1 LQRGN
6 KNENLVQK
14 MITNRSQQFLIV
26 ISVAFSSFMARL
38 NNYTVNVSLPTIS
51 HDFNIGT
58 GEASRIVMSYL
69 LIITSSLLLFGKLAD
84 RVGLKRIFI
93 IGYIVF
99 VAGSFLCGIS
109 HSIDTLIVS
118 RFVQGIGSAMLLAT
132 SFAIISK
139 FIPPDRT
146 GWAFGI
152 TSMASALGVATGAPV
167 GGLITGYLSW
177 HWVFLINVPIG
188 IIAFVVASKKIPDEK
203 PQTRTGEPERFD
215 LIGAALSFSGLAL
228 LLWAL
233 NMGKELGWVSPPIVL
248 SFLAS
253 FVALSLFIVREKRCR
268 APLLDLALFK
278 DLRFTLVLSAT
289 FMAYLL
295 IAGNA
300 FLLPF
305 YLEIIK
311 GLNPQKTGMV
321 LLVYSIIYVLI
332 SPYAGRLSDKIKPG
346 TLCSIAMLSATVN
359 AFVFSFSLQ
368 FQGFLFVFIFLI
380 WLALSYVLFF
390 SPNNNQVMSLAPE
403 NKHGVASGL
412 FNTTTNLSYVFGVAI
427 FETVFSHAI
436 PGASSA
442 KASLLNVNIP
452 HGALLKGFQATYIF
466 GGLSC
471 LAAFGLSLMAAKNAI
486 KKY

>member
-1 LQRGN
+1 
-6 KNENLVQK
+6 
-14 MITNRSQQFLIV
+14 MIENRSQQYLIV

-51 HDFNIGT
+51 RDFNVGT
-58 GEASRIVMSYL
+58 GEVSRIVMSYL

-84 RVGLKRIFI
+84 KVGLRRIFI

-99 VAGSFLCGIS
+99 VAGSLLCGIAQDI
-109 HSIDTLIVS
+109 HTLIGS
-118 RFVQGIGSAMLLAT
+118 RMVQGVGSAMLLAT

-139 FIPPDRT
+139 FIPSDRT

-152 TSMASALGVATGAPV
+152 TSTASALGVATGAPV

-177 HWVFLINVPIG
+177 HWVFLVNVPIG
-188 IIAFVVASKKIPDEK
+188 IIAYIIASKNIPDER
-203 PQTRTGEPERFD
+203 PQPKTSEPERFD
-215 LIGAALSFSGLAL
+215 FLGA
-228 LLWAL
+228 
-233 NMGKELGWVSPPIVL
+233 VL
-248 SFLAS
+248 SFLGLGILLRALNTGKESGWGSFPIIVS
-253 FVALSLFIVREKRCR
+253 FVLSLILLSLFVLREKRCR
-268 APLLDLALFK
+268 APLLDLGVFK
-278 DLRFTLVLSAT
+278 DLKFTLVLSAT

-305 YLEIIK
+305 YLEIVK

-332 SPYAGRLSDKIKPG
+332 SPYAGRLSDRIKPS
-346 TLCSIAMLSATVN
+346 TLCVIAMLSATVN
-359 AFVFSFSLQ
+359 VFVFSFSLQ
-368 FQGFLFVFIFLI
+368 CQGFLFVFIFLI

-427 FETVFSHAI
+427 FETVFANAI
-436 PGASSA
+436 PGIYST
-442 KASLLNVNIP
+442 KANLLSTNIP
-452 HGALLKGFQATYIF
+452 HEILLKGFRSTYIL
-466 GGLSC
+466 GGLMC
-471 LAAFGLSLMAAKNAI
+471 LVAFGFSIMVWRQRGKQT
-486 KKY
+486 

>member
-1 LQRGN
+1 
-6 KNENLVQK
+6 
-14 MITNRSQQFLIV
+14 MIENRSQQRLIV

-51 HDFNIGT
+51 RDFNVGT

-84 RVGLKRIFI
+84 RLGLKRIFI

-99 VAGSFLCGIS
+99 VAGSFLCGIA
-109 HSIDTLIVS
+109 HDINTLIGS
-118 RFVQGIGSAMLLAT
+118 RMVQGVGSAMLLAT

-139 FIPPDRT
+139 FIPSDRT

-152 TSMASALGVATGAPV
+152 TSTASALGVATGAPV
-167 GGLITGYLSW
+167 GGLITGYFSW

-188 IIAFVVASKKIPDEK
+188 IIAFIIASRKIPDER
-203 PQTRTGEPERFD
+203 PRTRTGEPERFD
-215 LIGAALSFSGLAL
+215 FIGAVLSFSGLAIL
-228 LLWAL
+228 LRAL
-233 NMGKELGWVSPPIVL
+233 NMGKELGWGSPSIIL

-253 FVALSLFIVREKRCR
+253 IIVLSLFLIREKRCS

-278 DLRFTLVLSAT
+278 DLRFTFVLSAT

-300 FLLPF
+300 FLMPF

-311 GLNPQKTGMV
+311 GLNPQKTGMM
-321 LLVYSIIYVLI
+321 LLVYSIIYVII
-332 SPYAGRLSDKIKPG
+332 SPYAGRLSDKIRPG
-346 TLCSIAMLSATVN
+346 FLCIIAMISAT
-359 AFVFSFSLQ
+359 ACSLFFSFTLQ
-368 FQGFLFVFIFLI
+368 FQGFLFIFIFLI

-403 NKHGVASGL
+403 NKHGIASGL

-436 PGASSA
+436 PGVSSA
-442 KASLLNVNIP
+442 KASLLNSDIP
-452 HGALLKGFQATYIF
+452 HEILLKGFQATYIF
-466 GGLSC
+466 GGLACFAAFLFS
-471 LAAFGLSLMAAKNAI
+471 LAAGKI
-486 KKY
+486 TKRKI